1 MTKSDTNEAAGRHSL
16 REWQDNAHCFWMVWR
31 REEARLAA
39 LEDPVAFV
47 TEANNLLHEYCP
59 GVVVELEGPPAD
71 GALVFS
77 ANGDLEHFPQVLALI
92 ATAAESTE
100 RSVLCFRQ
108 RLGSP
113 EQFAIRMGGVEM
125 QAADILV
132 RCEEW
137 RGLPALDVAFAK
149 PPKAEDLETSQ
160 RLALIMLDHVLG
172 EWDAVVKVGALDFV
186 EAVPPEAVPL
196 HRLPEKLDE
205 VWKALGRD
213 AFYPEPEWQYTAY
226 QRDEDEENEQDYL
239 AMYRFLDYGTVAWNV
254 CQISMLSCLLI
265 DLGGLGP
272 SAASLLLIVLGI
284 WAGAYCLKIT
294 SKIRN
299 YKLSIMATPKEVLD
313 YLDTYDE
320 GEKQAEMEEA
330 YLILFKVNQLL
341 IPGIYVVL
349 VVLSVVLGQVQLVAL
364 LVAVVIHLY
373 TNVAQLRKT
382 KRYFK

>member
-16 REWQDNAHCFWMVWR
+16 SEWQDNAHCFWTVWR
-31 REEARLAA
+31 REEARFAA

-59 GVVVELEGPPAD
+59 GVVVELEGQPAD

-213 AFYPEPEWQYTAY
+213 ALYPEPEWQYTAY
-226 QRDEDEENEQDYL
+226 QRDEDEENEQDALVLLRNESANGLLGRADMGWCVSVRCEINGEDALMAAYRL
-239 AMYRFLDYGTVAWNV
+239 QDEFDAEACHQQQGIGTIAVTNLTRGERTIFAATGEPERLMAKAQALCGQFAELKPQAVCEYDPSWRHYRF
-254 CQISMLSCLLI
+254 
-265 DLGGLGP
+265 
-272 SAASLLLIVLGI
+272 
-284 WAGAYCLKIT
+284 
-294 SKIRN
+294 
-299 YKLSIMATPKEVLD
+299 
-313 YLDTYDE
+313 
-320 GEKQAEMEEA
+320 
-330 YLILFKVNQLL
+330 
-341 IPGIYVVL
+341 
-349 VVLSVVLGQVQLVAL
+349 
-364 LVAVVIHLY
+364 
-373 TNVAQLRKT
+373 
-382 KRYFK
+382 